1 MEKVKLSAVVM
12 ASGHSKRFKGDK
24 LTALVDGVPMIEK
37 LFMAIPEDVFDAVAV
52 VSRDEKIL
60 DIARSYGYRAV
71 FNDDKTDDT
80 AITIRLGVEN
90 ISPDSVGCAF
100 FVGDQPWLKGDTIT
114 SLAEKFYEDTSRICM
129 LSHNGHKGNPVIFP
143 AALLGELKT
152 LLRNEQGKVVI
163 RRHPELVVFKEVEDA
178 NELRDIDY
186 ASDLNISEKA

>member
-37 LFMAIPEDVFDAVAV
+37 LFMVLPKDLFDTVAV

-60 DIARSYGYRAV
+60 DIAKRYGYKAV

-80 AITIRLGVEN
+80 AITIRLGIEN
-90 ISPDSVGCAF
+90 IEEGSKGCAF
-100 FVGDQPWLKGDTIT
+100 FVGDQPWLRSETI
-114 SLAEKFYEDTSRICM
+114 SGLAEKFFEDTSRICM
-129 LSHNGHKGNPVIFP
+129 LSHEGHKGNPVIFP
-143 AALLGELKT
+143 EEFFGELKT
-152 LLRNEQGKVVI
+152 LLVNEQGKAVI
-163 RRHPELVVFKEVEDA
+163 RRHPDRVVSKEVADG
-178 NELRDIDY
+178 NELKDIDY

>member
-90 ISPDSVGCAF
+90 ISPDSAGCAF

-186 ASDLNISEKA
+186 ASYLNISENT

>member
-60 DIARSYGYRAV
+60 DIARSYGYIAV

-178 NELRDIDY
+178 NELKDIDY
-186 ASDLNISEKA
+186 ASDLNISEKT

>member
-90 ISPDSVGCAF
+90 ISPDSAGCAF

-143 AALLGELKT
+143 AELLGELKT

-163 RRHPELVVFKEVEDA
+163 RRHPERVVFMEVEDA
-178 NELRDIDY
+178 NELKDIDY
-186 ASDLNISEKA
+186 ASDLNISEKT

>member
-90 ISPDSVGCAF
+90 ISPDSAGGAF
-100 FVGDQPWLKGDTIT
+100 FVGDQQWLKGDTIT

-178 NELRDIDY
+178 SELRDIDY

>member
-80 AITIRLGVEN
+80 AKTIRLGVEN

-114 SLAEKFYEDTSRICM
+114 SLAEKFYEATSRISM

-186 ASDLNISEKA
+186 ASDLNVSENT

>member
-143 AALLGELKT
+143 AELLGELKT

-163 RRHPELVVFKEVEDA
+163 RRHPERVVFMEVEDA
-178 NELRDIDY
+178 NELKDIDY
-186 ASDLNISEKA
+186 ASDLNISEKT